1 MANQEKPSNPRIGT
15 LFHCSTTSSVHLF
28 PSSAEDQ
35 IHGKICATLTC
46 VDPTMP
52 SAIPRGVAPWH
63 FGGDGANGAGWCE
76 ILSDECK
83 IKVGA
88 GSATGACH
96 LLILAARGS
105 KLCKNA

>member
-1 MANQEKPSNPRIGT
+1 M
-15 LFHCSTTSSVHLF
+15 HLF

-35 IHGKICATLTC
+35 MDGSFGTSTC
-46 VDPTMP
+46 DPTIP

-76 ILSDECK
+76 ILSDQW
-83 IKVGA
+83 GA

-96 LLILAARGS
+96 LLTLAA
-105 KLCKNA
+105 KEY